1 MFVECAARPNP
12 LRETAMRSVF
22 TCATFVAAG
31 WFSACSDPSRP
42 AAPSSLAPPPPAVAP
57 TTNASLVIERLSIR
71 VYPQTQ
77 GDKFGYEPR
86 FQLREASGN
95 SGATIQNVAIVAAN
109 GGSDNTGPSCWQDT
123 LRVAPGAV
131 LDTFYSDAGARWLS
145 YCAPWS
151 GGNSETPD
159 LRVVVTFSDDE
170 GHVGSV
176 QSRATVVQ

>member
-1 MFVECAARPNP
+1 LAAARPNR
-12 LRETAMRSVF
+12 LRETATRSVF

-31 WFSACSDPSRP
+31 LFSACSDPSRP
-42 AAPSSLAPPPPAVAP
+42 AAPSSLAPPPPTAVAP

-86 FQLREASGN
+86 FELREASGN
-95 SGATIQNVAIVAAN
+95 SGATIQNVAIVAPN
-109 GGSDNTGPSCWQDT
+109 GGSDNTGPSCWQDK

-131 LDTFYSDAGARWLS
+131 LDTFYTDAGARWLS

-151 GGNSETPD
+151 GGQSE
-159 LRVVVTFSDDE
+159 
-170 GHVGSV
+170 
-176 QSRATVVQ
+176 